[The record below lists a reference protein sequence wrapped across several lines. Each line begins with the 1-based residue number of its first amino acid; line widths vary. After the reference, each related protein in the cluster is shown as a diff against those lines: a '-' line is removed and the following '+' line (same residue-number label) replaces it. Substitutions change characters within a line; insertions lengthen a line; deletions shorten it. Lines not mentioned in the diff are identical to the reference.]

1 MKALVTG
8 ATGFAGGHLAR
19 LLAASQA
26 GPIDGTTLES
36 PVPSANPALRLHA
49 CDVTQGDQVERVLST
64 VRPTHL
70 FHLAAPAHVGESF
83 ERPLEAIQAI
93 TAGAVTVL
101 AAAQKLDPPP
111 RVLLVSSAE
120 VYGAGDGS
128 PITEAAALESNSPY
142 GVGKLTGEAFARY
155 LAGRGLPVVIARP
168 FNHIGPGQSD
178 RFVCS
183 AFARQIAEAEAGL
196 RPPVVEVG
204 NLSPER
210 DFTDVRD
217 TVRAYPLILEHG
229 KPGEAFNVASGRAI
243 PISKLLEGLVALS
256 KIQIRRSHR
265 QEPVAGGRVAEAPGR
280 CGQAPRAGLG
290 ADGAAGADAAGR
302 ARRLACGCARRG
314 TKVTGSGRRQRT
326 VSRRL
331 LFSELREPPFEPS
344 EGRLLLVHAPANGK
358 HRERGQNPQH
368 RHHDAGRTQQH
379 PEQKADEPDRLQH
392 VRQIQGQPSARGKTI
407 AQLGARARA
416 EPLFG

>member
-1 MKALVTG
+1 VKALVTG

-19 LLAASQA
+19 LLRASQE
-26 GPIDGTTLES
+26 GPIDGTTIDARM
-36 PVPSANPALRLHA
+36 PGRDPGLRLHV
-49 CDVTQGDQVERVLST
+49 CDVTQGDQVERVLAD

-83 ERPLEAIQAI
+83 GRPLEAIQAI

-101 AAAQKLDPPP
+101 AAAHRLDPPP

-120 VYGAGDGS
+120 VYGTGDGS
-128 PITEAAALESNSPY
+128 PIAETAPLEANSPY

-196 RPPVVEVG
+196 RPPLVEVG

-217 TVRAYPLILEHG
+217 TVRAYPLILERG
-229 KPGEAFNVASGRAI
+229 KPGEPFNVASGRAI
-243 PISKLLEGLVALS
+243 PISRLLEGLVALS
-256 KIQIRRSHR
+256 KIKIDVRTDKARLR
-265 QEPVAGGRVAEAPGR
+265 EGEAPRRVGDAR
-280 CGQAPRAGLG
+280 KLQALGWAPTVPLEQTLRDALDAWRAVV
-290 ADGAAGADAAGR
+290 
-302 ARRLACGCARRG
+302 RR
-314 TKVTGSGRRQRT
+314 
-326 VSRRL
+326 
-331 LFSELREPPFEPS
+331 
-344 EGRLLLVHAPANGK
+344 
-358 HRERGQNPQH
+358 
-368 RHHDAGRTQQH
+368 
-379 PEQKADEPDRLQH
+379 
-392 VRQIQGQPSARGKTI
+392 
-407 AQLGARARA
+407 
-416 EPLFG
+416 